1 MVNLGGM
8 SLLKT
13 RLGVGL
19 STVRLKNLLHMLAVE
34 AWGGRGLPR
43 HRVDIEGRQLLV
55 CCCLAFDHC
64 CLRPGRVLHEQGD
77 DREATLALLLIQLLP
92 VHIMLRCP

>member
-1 MVNLGGM
+1 MVNLGKL
-8 SLLKT
+8 SLKT

-43 HRVDIEGRQLLV
+43 HSVDIQRRQLLV
-55 CCCLAFDHC
+55 
-64 CLRPGRVLHEQGD
+64 
-77 DREATLALLLIQLLP
+77 
-92 VHIMLRCP
+92 